1 MHLKHQMNENFTI
14 LIYSEDTRLKQDM
27 RLKCDEIY
35 FDQFINLDKSK
46 IGDVVLTCR
55 PFIFVK
61 SLEQKTNGL
70 LDDGV

>member
-1 MHLKHQMNENFTI
+1 MNENFTI
-14 LIYSEDTRLKQDM
+14 LIYSKDTRLKQDM
-27 RLKCDEIY
+27 KLKCDEKY

-55 PFIFVK
+55 PFIFAK

-70 LDDGV
+70 LVDGV

>member
-1 MHLKHQMNENFTI
+1 MHLKHQMIENFTI

-27 RLKCDEIY
+27 KLKCDEKY

-55 PFIFVK
+55 PFIFAK
-61 SLEQKTNGL
+61 SLEQKTT
-70 LDDGV
+70 VY